1 MDATIYHNANCGTSR
16 TVLDLLRSAGA
27 EVRVVDYLAD
37 PPSAAE
43 LARLYAAA
51 GLTPAQGL
59 RAREPAAAA
68 LGEASDD
75 AILAAMAAHPVLI
88 ERPLVE
94 SDRGVRLCRPAT
106 RVHEIL

>member
-1 MDATIYHNANCGTSR
+1 LDATIYHNANCGTSR

-59 RAREPAAAA
+59 RAPRACRGRARRGIRRRDPRRDGMKAV
-68 LGEASDD
+68 S
-75 AILAAMAAHPVLI
+75 IRVL
-88 ERPLVE
+88 
-94 SDRGVRLCRPAT
+94 
-106 RVHEIL
+106 